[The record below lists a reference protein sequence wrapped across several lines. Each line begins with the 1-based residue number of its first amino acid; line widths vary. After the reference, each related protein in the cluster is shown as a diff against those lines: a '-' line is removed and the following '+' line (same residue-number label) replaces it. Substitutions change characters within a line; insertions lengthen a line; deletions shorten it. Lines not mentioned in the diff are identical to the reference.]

1 MSFFT
6 TKRNNGYGQEYECP
20 NVKRIVITAVVVL
33 FLLITLLSSFSI
45 IPTGYTGVKTTF
57 GQINSGVVQQG
68 FNFKI
73 PYVQTIQK
81 VNNKQQDIKFATEGK
96 LWGETAEKVPVYME
110 NITITYQINPEK
122 SAWIYANVSDYTE
135 NLVSSSVVSSA
146 FKDAAV
152 KFTAENVT
160 TRSNIEVA
168 ATQYLQ
174 QYLNDKYGDNTVI
187 VIKCSIANMDFED
200 SYNEAINARS
210 LAKKQQE
217 TQEIANATLVA
228 KAQAEAEVK
237 LTQAKADA
245 DALLVSA
252 EAQAEANEK
261 LADSISDILI
271 NYESVQKWD
280 GKLPSVMDSSALVGF
295 NLGGISD

>member
-6 TKRNNGYGQEYECP
+6 TKTLDYNGREHNSP
-20 NVKRIVITAVVVL
+20 NIKRIVITAVVAL
-33 FLLITLLSSFSI
+33 FLLVTVLNSFSI

-57 GQINSGVVQQG
+57 GQINTGVVQQG

-81 VNNKQQDIKFATEGK
+81 VNNKQQDIKFATEGR

-122 SAWIYANVSDYTE
+122 SAWIYANVSDYTK
-135 NLVSSSVVSSA
+135 NLVSSSIVSSA

-160 TRSNIEVA
+160 TRANIEVA

-174 QYLNDKYGDNTVI
+174 QYLNDKYGENTVI

-200 SYNEAINARS
+200 SYNAAINARS
-210 LAKKQQE
+210 LAQKEQE
-217 TQEIANATLVA
+217 TQKIANETSIA
-228 KAQAEAEVK
+228 KAAAEAQVK
-237 LTQAKADA
+237 LTQAQAEA
-245 DALLVSA
+245 DALIISA

-295 NLGGISD
+295 NIGGLGE